1 MFSPK
6 KGPKKDRGLSVF
18 LDRSSG
24 GPVLAKMGRSGR
36 SLRTGPRTDPSL
48 VCGKLGHYFEFLQ
61 HHTVPMLVHFS
72 GCLRIKKAFYYQQH
86 LLASFV
92 LHVLHTLWKAL
103 SSALCLIFM
112 ILVSLENV
120 KKYSHVVA

>member
-1 MFSPK
+1 MQKIVVFSPK

-48 VCGKLGHYFEFLQ
+48 
-61 HHTVPMLVHFS
+61 LVTQ
-72 GCLRIKKAFYYQQH
+72 IVNYMVQAMEQWNIY
-86 LLASFV
+86 
-92 LHVLHTLWKAL
+92 
-103 SSALCLIFM
+103 
-112 ILVSLENV
+112 
-120 KKYSHVVA
+120 